1 MAKKEKIDELENEE
15 LEDEEQEETPSKE
28 TPSNDFKNIVITEC
42 NRIIDQYIE
51 ICKSNNDE
59 AFLKALDNPDKTKD
73 NCVNH
78 IMNNLT
84 AKRIYGGADSLMYEF
99 IHEYYVDN
107 FTEVKDNWS
116 NFMRAPSGSGSNNR
130 KAAKPTMKDIEE
142 GYNALSNED
151 KNRIY
156 LEQLHK
162 AEEEA
167 RKKALEKIKAEEAK
181 RKEKEKE
188 LAAKKKA
195 EEQAKKEAEKNSG
208 FSQMSLF
215 DL

>member
-15 LEDEEQEETPSKE
+15 LEDEEQEETTSKE

-84 AKRIYGGADSLMYEF
+84 KKRIYGGADSLMYEF

-116 NFMRAPSGSGSNNR
+116 NFIRTPSGSGSNKKVDEAAIRDKAFKEAKKQFEAERGKLDVESIR
-130 KAAKPTMKDIEE
+130 KQAIAD
-142 GYNALSNED
+142 Y
-151 KNRIY
+151 
-156 LEQLHK
+156 K
-162 AEEEA
+162 AEEKA
-167 RKKALEKIKAEEAK
+167 KKEEAARLKEEEKK
-181 RKEKEKE
+181 RKEAEAKANAEKE
-188 LAAKKKA
+188 SETL
-195 EEQAKKEAEKNSG
+195 G
-208 FSQMSLF
+208 GLF
-215 DL
+215 DLL

>member
-59 AFLKALDNPDKTKD
+59 AFLKALDNQDKTKD

-116 NFMRAPSGSGSNNR
+116 NFMRTPSGSGSNKKVDETAIRDKAFKEAKKQFEAERGKLDVESIR
-130 KAAKPTMKDIEE
+130 KKAIAD
-142 GYNALSNED
+142 Y
-151 KNRIY
+151 
-156 LEQLHK
+156 K
-162 AEEEA
+162 AEEKAKKEEVA
-167 RKKALEKIKAEEAK
+167 RLKEEEKK
-181 RKEKEKE
+181 RKEAEAKANAEKE
-188 LAAKKKA
+188 SETL
-195 EEQAKKEAEKNSG
+195 G
-208 FSQMSLF
+208 GLF
-215 DL
+215 DLL